1 MLQWALI
8 LAKVLLPSAS
18 ASRIHRMC
26 VGRKGSSR
34 YLTMYKKESSTIVQA
49 DAVLDLGRISRQLSL
64 TLLQRFPVSA
74 REKQELLP
82 PTERDRMINQDGKLS
97 ILAHFVWR
105 DVNRTTGRLNNGIPQ
120 VPPRRGESEYMPFRQ
135 SLPIWFIQ
143 DEIINSILRH
153 QVILLTGETGTGK
166 TTQYE
171 TPTEAN
177 SRIHRMCVC
186 RKGSSRYLT
195 MYKKESST
203 IVQADAVL
211 DLGRISR
218 QLSLTLLQR
227 FPVSA
232 REKQELLPPTERDR
246 MINQDGKLSI
256 LAHFVWRDVNR
267 TTGRLNNGIPQV
279 PPRRGESEYMPF
291 RQSLP
296 IWFIQDEI
304 INSILRH
311 QVILL
316 TGETGTGKTTQVPQY
331 ILDHSHLMG
340 QQCRII
346 CSQPRRL
353 ATLAV
358 AERVAAERDE
368 KVGQTVG
375 FQIRLESRVSPK
387 TVLTFCTNG
396 VLLRTLMGGDA
407 TDEVH
412 ERDKFSDF
420 LLLILR
426 DLLLK
431 FRNLKLI
438 LMSANLDTQLFVKY
452 FGNCPIIEVP
462 GRVHEVKEYFLEDIL
477 RVTNYSTKAMA
488 KYRRGLRKVKDQ
500 RQELQNWCSQAVG
513 MEQVDTSPPVVE
525 GAEAEPEVVD
535 PAPDMEEEPTGL
547 NPHLA
552 HQLDYLIKEAWMT
565 GEEFLNLL
573 NLIIGEGVSVDYQ
586 HRETGM
592 TALMV
597 AAGRGHLEVA
607 EQLLTLGANT
617 SIRCSKQL
625 DCPGLGPG
633 LQPAPTLPAAQV
645 CLAMIIMAMII
656 MAMIIMQAS
665 IATTHTCLL
674 PPQRPAGCSP
684 EPLLEDGNLLLEKS
698 YEPSSQDQQNL
709 EVYHHCFNDDQVDVR
724 LILFLLRYIIANSDE
739 GAVLIFLP
747 GYDDIVNLREMILTD
762 EHHLPDSSRYPEILF
777 WEFQLG
783 GESVCSRFIIYTL
796 HSQIQSSDQKRVFK
810 VPPPGVRKIVN
821 VRAGLLEKKNVDME
835 KATQC
840 QGQILATNMAETSIT
855 INDVVYVINSGKVK
869 EKFVCPPPQKVFDS
883 LTGVTGLRSVW
894 VSQASATQRRG
905 RAGRCRP
912 GICYHLFSRQRYES
926 LQLFSTPEILCT
938 PIHELCLQAK
948 LLAPPNISIA
958 DFLARAPDPPSFS
971 VTRSAVTLLKTID
984 SLDPWEELTELGL
997 HLLDLPIDPRLGK
1010 MVLYSVVLKCLDPV
1024 LTIVCAL
1031 AYKDPCMYSPL
1042 CQPQQ

>member
-1 MLQWALI
+1 M
-8 LAKVLLPSAS
+8 
-18 ASRIHRMC
+18 
-26 VGRKGSSR
+26 
-34 YLTMYKKESSTIVQA
+34 
-49 DAVLDLGRISRQLSL
+49 
-64 TLLQRFPVSA
+64 
-74 REKQELLP
+74 
-82 PTERDRMINQDGKLS
+82 
-97 ILAHFVWR
+97 
-105 DVNRTTGRLNNGIPQ
+105 
-120 VPPRRGESEYMPFRQ
+120 
-135 SLPIWFIQ
+135 
-143 DEIINSILRH
+143 
-153 QVILLTGETGTGK
+153 
-166 TTQYE
+166 
-171 TPTEAN
+171 
-177 SRIHRMCVC
+177 
-186 RKGSSRYLT
+186 
-195 MYKKESST
+195 
-203 IVQADAVL
+203 
-211 DLGRISR
+211 
-218 QLSLTLLQR
+218 
-227 FPVSA
+227 
-232 REKQELLPPTERDR
+232 
-246 MINQDGKLSI
+246 
-256 LAHFVWRDVNR
+256 
-267 TTGRLNNGIPQV
+267 
-279 PPRRGESEYMPF
+279 
-291 RQSLP
+291 
-296 IWFIQDEI
+296 
-304 INSILRH
+304 
-311 QVILL
+311 
-316 TGETGTGKTTQVPQY
+316 VPQY

-340 QQCRII
+340 QHCRII

-407 TDEVH
+407 TVATVTHIIVDEVH

-617 SIRCSKQL
+617 SIRCSNNWTALDWAQAFNQPPLYQL
-625 DCPGLGPG
+625 LKSAC
-633 LQPAPTLPAAQV
+633 
-645 CLAMIIMAMII
+645 
-656 MAMIIMQAS
+656 
-665 IATTHTCLL
+665 
-674 PPQRPAGCSP
+674 P

-762 EHHLPDSSRYPEILF
+762 EHHLPDSSR
-777 WEFQLG
+777 
-783 GESVCSRFIIYTL
+783 FIIYTL

-810 VPPPGVRKIVN
+810 VPPPGVRKI
-821 VRAGLLEKKNVDME
+821 
-835 KATQC
+835 
-840 QGQILATNMAETSIT
+840 ILATNMAETSIT

-869 EKFVCPPPQKVFDS
+869 EGCP
-883 LTGVTGLRSVW
+883 
-894 VSQASATQRRG
+894 
-905 RAGRCRP
+905 
-912 GICYHLFSRQRYES
+912 E
-926 LQLFSTPEILCT
+926 
-938 PIHELCLQAK
+938 
-948 LLAPPNISIA
+948 
-958 DFLARAPDPPSFS
+958 
-971 VTRSAVTLLKTID
+971 
-984 SLDPWEELTELGL
+984 
-997 HLLDLPIDPRLGK
+997 
-1010 MVLYSVVLKCLDPV
+1010 
-1024 LTIVCAL
+1024 
-1031 AYKDPCMYSPL
+1031 
-1042 CQPQQ
+1042 